1 MSDYD
6 TTIGPIS
13 VEDELKVEQTL
24 IKCSKVKQYVVTPKK
39 DITITPTNNKR
50 KIRDLRNNNVDS
62 DTDSPNSSPPSSP
75 PKTRQK
81 QAKTTNKQNISTKNT
96 GKLPSKNTRSTTKVP
111 IISTEEMN
119 SVDSTLNKSMHADIS
134 NMISSIKDIKK
145 EIADIKQAIPTSN
158 STPLSPRQAHNT
170 NASNGFSQVPN
181 ASSVPNY
188 TSQHTCT
195 APQHTCTAPEHT
207 CGLQHTCTVPQHT
220 TAPEHT
226 CGLQHTFAP
235 HEPLQSHSCTY
246 APSRLAIAAQSHS
259 CTYAPHPQHNYDY
272 CQEPDGYNSPHYYK
286 PSNQLPDQ
294 YFIDHMLNDEIYHHL
309 EQARHHSELA
319 NNLLHKK
326 AK

>member
-1 MSDYD
+1 L
-6 TTIGPIS
+6 IS
-13 VEDELKVEQTL
+13 V
-24 IKCSKVKQYVVTPKK
+24 CSKVKQYVVTPKK

-50 KIRDLRNNNVDS
+50 KIRDLRNNHGDS

-81 QAKTTNKQNISTKNT
+81 QAKTTNKQNISTKSVSTKNT

-170 NASNGFSQVPN
+170 DVSNGFSPVPN

-188 TSQHTCT
+188 TSQHTC
-195 APQHTCTAPEHT
+195 
-207 CGLQHTCTVPQHT
+207 

-246 APSRLAIAAQSHS
+246 APSRLAIAAQHS
-259 CTYAPHPQHNYDY
+259 YGPQQYHGYTAPHPQHNYDY
-272 CQEPDGYNSPHYYK
+272 CQEPDGYNSPPYYQ
-286 PSNQLPDQ
+286 PANQLPAQ
-294 YFIDHMLNDEIYHHL
+294 YFIDYMLNDEIYHH
-309 EQARHHSELA
+309 
-319 NNLLHKK
+319 
-326 AK
+326 